1 MAKQTYTLNDMFAL
15 YVADLVRRN
24 RKTVGSIESFYNNNI
39 KGEMGHKKLTRIKR
53 IDVVKL
59 FNSITDAGTPAKA
72 NRFLKIL
79 SAVYNLAIE
88 HELVATNVC
97 ARIRKN
103 RDVERKRYCSKEELQ
118 RIFEVLKD
126 KENNHKNNKPSIAFI
141 KLLIYTG
148 ARKSEIAKA
157 RWKDLQGDTI
167 VLEEHKT
174 DDKDDARKIFLDDNA
189 LDVINSLERK
199 GDNVKIIG
207 VTYID
212 NFWKG
217 VSKKANCKNLR
228 LHDLRHNFAS
238 YAYNHGLTLAEI
250 GTLLGHKSL
259 QSTKRYSHESRET
272 THKNVNIVGNEIS
285 KSINEE

>member
-1 MAKQTYTLNDMFAL
+1 MLDLDA
-15 YVADLVRRN
+15 VARQ
-24 RKTVGSIESFYNNNI
+24 
-39 KGEMGHKKLTRIKR
+39 
-53 IDVVKL
+53 
-59 FNSITDAGTPAKA
+59 A
-72 NRFLKIL
+72 
-79 SAVYNLAIE
+79 
-88 HELVATNVC
+88 
-97 ARIRKN
+97 
-103 RDVERKRYCSKEELQ
+103 
-118 RIFEVLKD
+118 
-126 KENNHKNNKPSIAFI
+126 
-141 KLLIYTG
+141 
-148 ARKSEIAKA
+148 
-157 RWKDLQGDTI
+157 
-167 VLEEHKT
+167 
-174 DDKDDARKIFLDDNA
+174 DNA